1 MVCLIYFALL
11 VCEDCDWLVKL
22 ASLARTML
30 DLLDLRKLR
39 LARSLAVFASLA
51 RIETDLAF
59 CLFGWRSLLDL
70 AALSNSVTLVF
81 E

>member
-39 LARSLAVFASLA
+39 LSRPLAGFLA
-51 RIETDLAF
+51 NLKQ
-59 CLFGWRSLLDL
+59 LLG
-70 AALSNSVTLVF
+70 
-81 E
+81 